1 MCPGLK
7 PYNRRMPRTRDPSPS
22 TDTSSATSGLSVTVR
37 PFIEGL
43 GNATQSFGLGRVVG
57 QIYAYLYFSP
67 DPRSLAD
74 MQAAL
79 GISKGSAS
87 MGVRQLEQWS
97 AVRKIWVKGDRK
109 DYYEANDWFGRIV
122 KGVIR
127 DVAGKRMNDFGR
139 LVAAASAAF
148 ASSGDGDREHRFVVE
163 RVARLQRYAETAQNV
178 WSNPLVQK
186 FLG

>member
-1 MCPGLK
+1 M
-7 PYNRRMPRTRDPSPS
+7 
-22 TDTSSATSGLSVTVR
+22 SVTVR

-57 QIYAYLYFSP
+57 QIYAYLYFSL
-67 DPRSLAD
+67 DPRSLSD
-74 MQAAL
+74 MQIAL

-97 AVRKIWVKGDRK
+97 AVRKVWIKGDRK
-109 DYYEANDWFGRIV
+109 DYYEANDWFGLIV
-122 KGVIR
+122 KSVIR
-127 DVAGKRMNDFGR
+127 DVSGKRMNDFAR
-139 LVAAASAAF
+139 LVAAASASF
-148 ASSGDGDREHRFVVE
+148 ATTKDGSREHRFVRD
-163 RVARLQRYAETAQNV
+163 RVTRLQHYAETAQNV